1 MAKNYFNRY
10 VWLIDTIQRYGHIS
24 LADISRQW
32 QRSSLNDDGS
42 PMAERTFHNHR
53 EAIADTFGLEIKC
66 DRSLGYYIANSDD
79 LEGDSVKQWL
89 LESLS
94 LNNLLNESSNMR
106 ERILFEK
113 IPSAQKW
120 MSVIVNAMRDGR
132 ALRMTY
138 QSFWRDE
145 PMVYETHPYCI
156 KLFKQRWYM
165 LSKTE
170 GKKQPRI
177 YALDRIQD
185 IEVLKKT
192 LRLPKG
198 FSGEEFF
205 SNYFGIIVGD
215 DVKPSVV
222 EIKIDADQVKYVESL
237 PLHQSQTL
245 IEEQDDYSVYQYRL
259 VPTFDFKQELLSR
272 GATFEVLSPEWF
284 RDEIKED
291 IAAMAKRY
299 GL

>member
-1 MAKNYFNRY
+1 
-10 VWLIDTIQRYGHIS
+10 
-24 LADISRQW
+24 
-32 QRSSLNDDGS
+32 
-42 PMAERTFHNHR
+42 
-53 EAIADTFGLEIKC
+53 
-66 DRSLGYYIANSDD
+66 
-79 LEGDSVKQWL
+79 
-89 LESLS
+89 
-94 LNNLLNESSNMR
+94 
-106 ERILFEK
+106 
-113 IPSAQKW
+113 
-120 MSVIVNAMRDGR
+120 
-132 ALRMTY
+132 MTY

-145 PMVYETHPYCI
+145 PVVYETHPYCI

-185 IEVLKKT
+185 IEVLKKA

-272 GATFEVLSPEWF
+272 GATFEVMSPEWF